1 MSVATVGEQR
11 GAVSVVTSGER
22 RGAVSVA
29 TLGERRRALSVVM
42 LGERRGAVSVVTL
55 GERRGAVS
63 ECGHAGVGVV
73 PPSGYLT
80 SHRPRCLLAA
90 CLLAA
95 CLRQVKVPP
104 PGSPLT
110 QFAEGVLTADRC
122 APGGGG

>member
-1 MSVATVGEQR
+1 M
-11 GAVSVVTSGER
+11 
-22 RGAVSVA
+22 A

-90 CLLAA
+90 CL
-95 CLRQVKVPP
+95 RQVKVPP
-104 PGSPLT
+104 RGSPLT
-110 QFAEGVLTADRC
+110 PFAEGVLTADRC